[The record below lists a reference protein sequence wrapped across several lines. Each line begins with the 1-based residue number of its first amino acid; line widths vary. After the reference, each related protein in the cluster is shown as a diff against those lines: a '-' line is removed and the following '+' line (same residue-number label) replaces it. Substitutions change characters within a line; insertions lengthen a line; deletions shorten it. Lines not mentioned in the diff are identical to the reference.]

1 MYTKQSKKMLA
12 LNILEI
18 LRRYTDAEHCLSQKQ
33 IEEILQKD
41 YDMVVDRKSI
51 KRNILDLMDMGI
63 DIQCSERTRMV
74 YCRDSG
80 EMEEQSVCTGFYLQ
94 RDIMDCEIQF
104 LIDSVLGA
112 DYIAEQQKEQ
122 LIEKLEGLT
131 SVHFRKASG
140 MRKLRK
146 DGTVKNQLFYSLE
159 IIREAIANHKMV
171 RFLYKGY
178 RIGSGGVQASFS
190 EHVVIPIDTEICGGK
205 YLLYCE
211 NASGKEETY
220 QIDYI
225 TEMRPIKTS
234 GVRKYWNRVNHL
246 GTERIVVFR
255 AHEEMIPSFVDSF
268 GENSLKFG
276 RMEDEWIQVVVRTSD
291 DRALEYALRNAMDTT
306 ILEPKALRDR
316 AADALRRGL
325 DGYNNS
331 SFGRVG

>member
-1 MYTKQSKKMLA
+1 MYTKQSKKMMA

-18 LRRYTDAEHCLSQKQ
+18 LRKYTDADHCLSQKQ

-51 KRNILDLMDMGI
+51 KRNILDLMDMGL

-94 RDIMDCEIQF
+94 REIMDCEIQF
-104 LIDSVLGA
+104 LIDSVLNA
-112 DYIAEQQKEQ
+112 DYIAAQQKEQ

-140 MRKLRK
+140 KHK
-146 DGTVKNQLFYSLE
+146 ACKYGTVKNQLFYSLG
-159 IIREAIANHKMV
+159 IIREAIANHKMI

-178 RIGSGGVQASFS
+178 RVSSNGVQVSFS
-190 EHVVIPIDTEICGGK
+190 EHVVTPIDTEICDGQ

-220 QIDYI
+220 RIDYI
-225 TEMRPIKTS
+225 TEMRTIKTS
-234 GVRKYWNRVNHL
+234 GVRKYWDRVNHFEADR
-246 GTERIVVFR
+246 TVVFR
-255 AHEEMIPSFVDSF
+255 AHEDMIPSFVDSF
-268 GENSLKFG
+268 GERALRFG
-276 RMEDEWIQVVVRTSD
+276 RMDDEWIQVVVRTSD
-291 DRALEYALRNAMDTT
+291 DRALEFALRNAMDTT

-316 AADALRRGL
+316 AVDALRHGL
-325 DGYNNS
+325 DGYIDS
-331 SFGRVG
+331 SYGRVG